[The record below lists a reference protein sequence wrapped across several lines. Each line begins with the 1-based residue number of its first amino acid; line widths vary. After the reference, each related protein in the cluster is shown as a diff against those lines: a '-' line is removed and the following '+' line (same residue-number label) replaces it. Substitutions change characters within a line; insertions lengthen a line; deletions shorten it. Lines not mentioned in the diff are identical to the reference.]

1 MSRVGAAPP
10 PPLRRETLHPA
21 GEVQRWL
28 SGAGGVTVPGLG
40 VALPYL
46 PPFVSS
52 LDTLHALMSVKE
64 GLEETAFQL
73 LTPAVTPDPGPD
85 HEYCRGS
92 CGETS
97 HPSDPSAN
105 VAAVRRLVAKHCA
118 ANPAYQM
125 LKARFLSC
133 FTLPALLATFK
144 PIKEKEEALKITR
157 QATGASP
164 GLLAQR
170 DQIQREIEELQTA
183 LVSLN
188 DPADVVRGVKR
199 ERAKEKS
206 PSPGTPANRS
216 RGAGESLDPPVKRMR
231 RITAEAKPLEEAVQA
246 KRDQIKQE
254 IEELQTALVSQNAD
268 DLIGDDSSDSGK
280 SDRELNMENYLQVN
294 LVYQQVLLDSLNQL
308 DKLLHQNA
316 RAQTAIL
323 FQCGKGAKSFPGY
336 THRPLKTQDPSGPSG
351 TSYKVYKYCPKLL
364 LRLWYILRVF
374 WRRGRIPDQWRVA
387 EGVWIPKEENSTQLD
402 QFRII
407 SLLCVEAKV
416 FFSAVSKRLCTYLAE
431 NNYID
436 TSVQKG
442 GISGM
447 PGCLE
452 HTGVVTQLIRE
463 ARENKGN
470 LSVLWLDLE
479 NAFGSIPHKLVQ
491 FTLTKHH
498 VPSRCRDLIADYYSN
513 FRMRVSSGEITSS
526 WHNVEIGIITGCTI
540 SVTLFSLAMNM
551 LTKSA
556 EPECRGPRT
565 NSGQRQPPIR
575 AFMDDLTVMTESVPG
590 CRWILKG
597 LEELVE
603 WARMRFKPAK
613 SRSMVLRKG
622 KVVDKFRFNIADTA
636 IPSISE
642 KPVKS
647 LGKVFDCSLRDTTSI
662 QSTCTEL
669 DGWLKSVDKSGL
681 PGKFKAWVYQHGILP
696 RILWPLLVYAVP
708 ISTVETL
715 ERRRS
720 VPHHEESI
728 GNACKDLLS
737 SLEEMDQRLDILMD
751 EMEDEQQV
759 SLQELNDVWKQV
771 KETDC
776 SPTQEVLRS
785 TGENQLSGPLQR
797 PGLVDAEAMMINNAL
812 LANCRSIGR
821 LRLHLLE
828 EERPSSPLAG
838 QTFEQSWQDCLA
850 EVERC
855 KEALCALQLSEEEV
869 DHILSSQILSL
880 IGPCQRQAEERLATL
895 DKKEADFNTLLC
907 SLRQESPEGALKASQ
922 DRALVYLDHMADSLE
937 GFSSTLQGRLSQH
950 VQEIQ
955 CSQRAFSRSV
965 EQRLEEVQDSI

>member
-1 MSRVGAAPP
+1 MSELQLKEV
-10 PPLRRETLHPA
+10 RE
-21 GEVQRWL
+21 V
-28 SGAGGVTVPGLG
+28 
-40 VALPYL
+40 
-46 PPFVSS
+46 
-52 LDTLHALMSVKE
+52 
-64 GLEETAFQL
+64 
-73 LTPAVTPDPGPD
+73 
-85 HEYCRGS
+85 
-92 CGETS
+92 
-97 HPSDPSAN
+97 
-105 VAAVRRLVAKHCA
+105 VR
-118 ANPAYQM
+118 
-125 LKARFLSC
+125 KAR
-133 FTLPALLATFK
+133 
-144 PIKEKEEALKITR
+144 
-157 QATGASP
+157 ASSAP
-164 GLLAQR
+164 
-170 DQIQREIEELQTA
+170 
-183 LVSLN
+183 
-188 DPADVVRGVKR
+188 
-199 ERAKEKS
+199 
-206 PSPGTPANRS
+206 
-216 RGAGESLDPPVKRMR
+216 
-231 RITAEAKPLEEAVQA
+231 
-246 KRDQIKQE
+246 
-254 IEELQTALVSQNAD
+254 
-268 DLIGDDSSDSGK
+268 
-280 SDRELNMENYLQVN
+280 
-294 LVYQQVLLDSLNQL
+294 
-308 DKLLHQNA
+308 
-316 RAQTAIL
+316 
-323 FQCGKGAKSFPGY
+323 
-336 THRPLKTQDPSGPSG
+336 GPSG

-715 ERRRS
+715 ERRLNISFPATGCQKLIEVDDERKLRTFYEKRMATEVPADPLGDEWKGYMVRISGGNDKQGFPMKQGVLTHGRVRLLLSKGHSCYRPRRTGERKRKSVRGCIVDANLSVLNLVIVKKGEKDIPGLTDSTVPRRLGPKRASKIRKLFNLSKEDDVRQFVVRRPVTKEGKKPRS
-720 VPHHEESI
+720 KAPKIQRLVTPHVLQHKRRRIALKRRRTLKNKEEAAEYAKLLAKRI
-728 GNACKDLLS
+728 KEAKDKRQEQIAKRRRLS
-737 SLEEMDQRLDILMD
+737 SLRA
-751 EMEDEQQV
+751 
-759 SLQELNDVWKQV
+759 SK
-771 KETDC
+771 
-776 SPTQEVLRS
+776 
-785 TGENQLSGPLQR
+785 
-797 PGLVDAEAMMINNAL
+797 
-812 LANCRSIGR
+812 
-821 LRLHLLE
+821 
-828 EERPSSPLAG
+828 
-838 QTFEQSWQDCLA
+838 
-850 EVERC
+850 
-855 KEALCALQLSEEEV
+855 SE
-869 DHILSSQILSL
+869 SSQ
-880 IGPCQRQAEERLATL
+880 
-895 DKKEADFNTLLC
+895 K
-907 SLRQESPEGALKASQ
+907 
-922 DRALVYLDHMADSLE
+922 
-937 GFSSTLQGRLSQH
+937 
-950 VQEIQ
+950 
-955 CSQRAFSRSV
+955 
-965 EQRLEEVQDSI
+965 

>member
-1 MSRVGAAPP
+1 MSELQLKEV
-10 PPLRRETLHPA
+10 RE
-21 GEVQRWL
+21 V
-28 SGAGGVTVPGLG
+28 
-40 VALPYL
+40 
-46 PPFVSS
+46 
-52 LDTLHALMSVKE
+52 
-64 GLEETAFQL
+64 
-73 LTPAVTPDPGPD
+73 
-85 HEYCRGS
+85 
-92 CGETS
+92 
-97 HPSDPSAN
+97 
-105 VAAVRRLVAKHCA
+105 VR
-118 ANPAYQM
+118 
-125 LKARFLSC
+125 KAR
-133 FTLPALLATFK
+133 
-144 PIKEKEEALKITR
+144 
-157 QATGASP
+157 ASSAP
-164 GLLAQR
+164 
-170 DQIQREIEELQTA
+170 
-183 LVSLN
+183 
-188 DPADVVRGVKR
+188 
-199 ERAKEKS
+199 
-206 PSPGTPANRS
+206 
-216 RGAGESLDPPVKRMR
+216 
-231 RITAEAKPLEEAVQA
+231 
-246 KRDQIKQE
+246 
-254 IEELQTALVSQNAD
+254 
-268 DLIGDDSSDSGK
+268 
-280 SDRELNMENYLQVN
+280 
-294 LVYQQVLLDSLNQL
+294 
-308 DKLLHQNA
+308 
-316 RAQTAIL
+316 
-323 FQCGKGAKSFPGY
+323 
-336 THRPLKTQDPSGPSG
+336 GPSG

-416 FFSAVSKRLCTYLAE
+416 FFSAVSKQLCTYLAE
-431 NNYID
+431 NTYID

-513 FRMRVSSGEITSS
+513 FRMRVSSGAITSS
-526 WHNVEIGIITGCTI
+526 WHKVEIGIITGCTI

-647 LGKVFDCSLRDTTSI
+647 LGKMFDCSLRDTTSI

-696 RILWPLLVYAVP
+696 RILWPLLVYVVP

-715 ERRRS
+715 ERRDPS
-720 VPHHEESI
+720 NHLGVSH
-728 GNACKDLLS
+728 
-737 SLEEMDQRLDILMD
+737 
-751 EMEDEQQV
+751 ME
-759 SLQELNDVWKQV
+759 
-771 KETDC
+771 
-776 SPTQEVLRS
+776 
-785 TGENQLSGPLQR
+785 
-797 PGLVDAEAMMINNAL
+797 
-812 LANCRSIGR
+812 
-821 LRLHLLE
+821 
-828 EERPSSPLAG
+828 
-838 QTFEQSWQDCLA
+838 
-850 EVERC
+850 
-855 KEALCALQLSEEEV
+855 
-869 DHILSSQILSL
+869 
-880 IGPCQRQAEERLATL
+880 
-895 DKKEADFNTLLC
+895 
-907 SLRQESPEGALKASQ
+907 
-922 DRALVYLDHMADSLE
+922 
-937 GFSSTLQGRLSQH
+937 
-950 VQEIQ
+950 
-955 CSQRAFSRSV
+955 
-965 EQRLEEVQDSI
+965 

>member
-1 MSRVGAAPP
+1 MSELQLKEV
-10 PPLRRETLHPA
+10 RE
-21 GEVQRWL
+21 V
-28 SGAGGVTVPGLG
+28 
-40 VALPYL
+40 
-46 PPFVSS
+46 
-52 LDTLHALMSVKE
+52 
-64 GLEETAFQL
+64 
-73 LTPAVTPDPGPD
+73 
-85 HEYCRGS
+85 
-92 CGETS
+92 
-97 HPSDPSAN
+97 
-105 VAAVRRLVAKHCA
+105 VR
-118 ANPAYQM
+118 
-125 LKARFLSC
+125 KAR
-133 FTLPALLATFK
+133 
-144 PIKEKEEALKITR
+144 
-157 QATGASP
+157 ASSAP
-164 GLLAQR
+164 
-170 DQIQREIEELQTA
+170 
-183 LVSLN
+183 
-188 DPADVVRGVKR
+188 
-199 ERAKEKS
+199 
-206 PSPGTPANRS
+206 
-216 RGAGESLDPPVKRMR
+216 
-231 RITAEAKPLEEAVQA
+231 
-246 KRDQIKQE
+246 
-254 IEELQTALVSQNAD
+254 
-268 DLIGDDSSDSGK
+268 
-280 SDRELNMENYLQVN
+280 
-294 LVYQQVLLDSLNQL
+294 
-308 DKLLHQNA
+308 
-316 RAQTAIL
+316 
-323 FQCGKGAKSFPGY
+323 
-336 THRPLKTQDPSGPSG
+336 GPSG

-416 FFSAVSKRLCTYLAE
+416 FFSAVSNRLCTYLAE
-431 NNYID
+431 NTYID

-513 FRMRVSSGEITSS
+513 FRMRVSSGAITSS
-526 WHNVEIGIITGCTI
+526 WHKVEIGIITGCTI

-715 ERRRS
+715 ERRLFSGRWVLQEAYSSDYIDQFALTKARS
-720 VPHHEESI
+720 SWAEFTREPGGTIYLHMAHMLRGPQSTNTVHQITRSPLHRFTRSPLHQITPSPVHQITPSPVHQITPSPVHQITPSPVHQITPLRSET
-728 GNACKDLLS
+728 S
-737 SLEEMDQRLDILMD
+737 SQRLGVNPEKRCMVLC
-751 EMEDEQQV
+751 
-759 SLQELNDVWKQV
+759 
-771 KETDC
+771 ET
-776 SPTQEVLRS
+776 V
-785 TGENQLSGPLQR
+785 
-797 PGLVDAEAMMINNAL
+797 
-812 LANCRSIGR
+812 R
-821 LRLHLLE
+821 LKTH
-828 EERPSSPLAG
+828 
-838 QTFEQSWQDCLA
+838 
-850 EVERC
+850 
-855 KEALCALQLSEEEV
+855 
-869 DHILSSQILSL
+869 
-880 IGPCQRQAEERLATL
+880 
-895 DKKEADFNTLLC
+895 
-907 SLRQESPEGALKASQ
+907 
-922 DRALVYLDHMADSLE
+922 
-937 GFSSTLQGRLSQH
+937 
-950 VQEIQ
+950 
-955 CSQRAFSRSV
+955 
-965 EQRLEEVQDSI
+965 

>member
-1 MSRVGAAPP
+1 MSELQLKEV
-10 PPLRRETLHPA
+10 RE
-21 GEVQRWL
+21 V
-28 SGAGGVTVPGLG
+28 
-40 VALPYL
+40 
-46 PPFVSS
+46 
-52 LDTLHALMSVKE
+52 
-64 GLEETAFQL
+64 
-73 LTPAVTPDPGPD
+73 
-85 HEYCRGS
+85 
-92 CGETS
+92 
-97 HPSDPSAN
+97 
-105 VAAVRRLVAKHCA
+105 VR
-118 ANPAYQM
+118 
-125 LKARFLSC
+125 KAR
-133 FTLPALLATFK
+133 
-144 PIKEKEEALKITR
+144 
-157 QATGASP
+157 ASSAP
-164 GLLAQR
+164 
-170 DQIQREIEELQTA
+170 
-183 LVSLN
+183 
-188 DPADVVRGVKR
+188 
-199 ERAKEKS
+199 
-206 PSPGTPANRS
+206 
-216 RGAGESLDPPVKRMR
+216 
-231 RITAEAKPLEEAVQA
+231 
-246 KRDQIKQE
+246 
-254 IEELQTALVSQNAD
+254 
-268 DLIGDDSSDSGK
+268 
-280 SDRELNMENYLQVN
+280 
-294 LVYQQVLLDSLNQL
+294 
-308 DKLLHQNA
+308 
-316 RAQTAIL
+316 
-323 FQCGKGAKSFPGY
+323 
-336 THRPLKTQDPSGPSG
+336 GPSG

-715 ERRRS
+715 ERRGECVEGSS
-720 VPHHEESI
+720 V
-728 GNACKDLLS
+728 
-737 SLEEMDQRLDILMD
+737 
-751 EMEDEQQV
+751 
-759 SLQELNDVWKQV
+759 
-771 KETDC
+771 
-776 SPTQEVLRS
+776 
-785 TGENQLSGPLQR
+785 SG
-797 PGLVDAEAMMINNAL
+797 AL
-812 LANCRSIGR
+812 CIK
-821 LRLHLLE
+821 
-828 EERPSSPLAG
+828 
-838 QTFEQSWQDCLA
+838 QSWPGMARTIYGDHQRFLDTYFKPYPGHYFTGDGAYRSADGFYQITGRMDDVINFSGHRLGTA
-850 EVERC
+850 EIEDAL
-855 KEALCALQLSEEEV
+855 EALCCKSLKMDHVMEVVVRTVNFIRSRVPFAFLVLKEDVSQEQGVVVEELRRLVATKIAKYAIPDHFLTRSGKILRRILGKVALEQTGDLGDVS
-869 DHILSSQILSL
+869 
-880 IGPCQRQAEERLATL
+880 TL
-895 DKKEADFNTLLC
+895 DD
-907 SLRQESPEGALKASQ
+907 P
-922 DRALVYLDHMADSLE
+922 
-937 GFSSTLQGRLSQH
+937 
-950 VQEIQ
+950 
-955 CSQRAFSRSV
+955 SV
-965 EQRLEEVQDSI
+965 

>member
-1 MSRVGAAPP
+1 
-10 PPLRRETLHPA
+10 
-21 GEVQRWL
+21 
-28 SGAGGVTVPGLG
+28 
-40 VALPYL
+40 
-46 PPFVSS
+46 
-52 LDTLHALMSVKE
+52 
-64 GLEETAFQL
+64 GLEELVEWARMRFKPAKSRSMVLRKGKVVDKFRFNIADTAIPSISEKPVKSLGKVFDCSLRDTTSIQTTCTELDGWLKSVDKEQELGECNNLIDPPEPEVQFDMSELQL
-73 LTPAVTPDPGPD
+73 K
-85 HEYCRGS
+85 E
-92 CGETS
+92 
-97 HPSDPSAN
+97 
-105 VAAVRRLVAKHCA
+105 VREVVR
-118 ANPAYQM
+118 
-125 LKARFLSC
+125 KAR
-133 FTLPALLATFK
+133 
-144 PIKEKEEALKITR
+144 
-157 QATGASP
+157 ASSAP
-164 GLLAQR
+164 
-170 DQIQREIEELQTA
+170 
-183 LVSLN
+183 
-188 DPADVVRGVKR
+188 
-199 ERAKEKS
+199 
-206 PSPGTPANRS
+206 
-216 RGAGESLDPPVKRMR
+216 
-231 RITAEAKPLEEAVQA
+231 
-246 KRDQIKQE
+246 
-254 IEELQTALVSQNAD
+254 
-268 DLIGDDSSDSGK
+268 
-280 SDRELNMENYLQVN
+280 
-294 LVYQQVLLDSLNQL
+294 
-308 DKLLHQNA
+308 
-316 RAQTAIL
+316 
-323 FQCGKGAKSFPGY
+323 
-336 THRPLKTQDPSGPSG
+336 GPSG

-669 DGWLKSVDKSGL
+669 DGWLKSVD
-681 PGKFKAWVYQHGILP
+681 
-696 RILWPLLVYAVP
+696 
-708 ISTVETL
+708 
-715 ERRRS
+715 
-720 VPHHEESI
+720 
-728 GNACKDLLS
+728 
-737 SLEEMDQRLDILMD
+737 
-751 EMEDEQQV
+751 
-759 SLQELNDVWKQV
+759 
-771 KETDC
+771 
-776 SPTQEVLRS
+776 
-785 TGENQLSGPLQR
+785 
-797 PGLVDAEAMMINNAL
+797 
-812 LANCRSIGR
+812 
-821 LRLHLLE
+821 
-828 EERPSSPLAG
+828 
-838 QTFEQSWQDCLA
+838 
-850 EVERC
+850 
-855 KEALCALQLSEEEV
+855 
-869 DHILSSQILSL
+869 
-880 IGPCQRQAEERLATL
+880 
-895 DKKEADFNTLLC
+895 
-907 SLRQESPEGALKASQ
+907 
-922 DRALVYLDHMADSLE
+922 
-937 GFSSTLQGRLSQH
+937 
-950 VQEIQ
+950 
-955 CSQRAFSRSV
+955 
-965 EQRLEEVQDSI
+965 

>member
-1 MSRVGAAPP
+1 MSELQLKEV
-10 PPLRRETLHPA
+10 RE
-21 GEVQRWL
+21 V
-28 SGAGGVTVPGLG
+28 
-40 VALPYL
+40 
-46 PPFVSS
+46 
-52 LDTLHALMSVKE
+52 
-64 GLEETAFQL
+64 
-73 LTPAVTPDPGPD
+73 
-85 HEYCRGS
+85 
-92 CGETS
+92 
-97 HPSDPSAN
+97 
-105 VAAVRRLVAKHCA
+105 VR
-118 ANPAYQM
+118 
-125 LKARFLSC
+125 KAR
-133 FTLPALLATFK
+133 
-144 PIKEKEEALKITR
+144 
-157 QATGASP
+157 ASSAP
-164 GLLAQR
+164 
-170 DQIQREIEELQTA
+170 
-183 LVSLN
+183 
-188 DPADVVRGVKR
+188 
-199 ERAKEKS
+199 
-206 PSPGTPANRS
+206 
-216 RGAGESLDPPVKRMR
+216 
-231 RITAEAKPLEEAVQA
+231 
-246 KRDQIKQE
+246 
-254 IEELQTALVSQNAD
+254 
-268 DLIGDDSSDSGK
+268 
-280 SDRELNMENYLQVN
+280 
-294 LVYQQVLLDSLNQL
+294 
-308 DKLLHQNA
+308 
-316 RAQTAIL
+316 
-323 FQCGKGAKSFPGY
+323 
-336 THRPLKTQDPSGPSG
+336 GPSG
-351 TSYKVYKYCPKLL
+351 TSYKMYKYCPKLL

-431 NNYID
+431 NTYID

-452 HTGVVTQLIRE
+452 HTGVVTQFIRE

-470 LSVLWLDLE
+470 LSVLWLDME

-513 FRMRVSSGEITSS
+513 FRMRVSSGAITSS
-526 WHNVEIGIITGCTI
+526 WHKVEIGIITGCTI

-715 ERRRS
+715 ERRLRRFT
-720 VPHHEESI
+720 VEMKGDFHGKELES
-728 GNACKDLLS
+728 
-737 SLEEMDQRLDILMD
+737 
-751 EMEDEQQV
+751 
-759 SLQELNDVWKQV
+759 
-771 KETDC
+771 
-776 SPTQEVLRS
+776 EVV
-785 TGENQLSGPLQR
+785 E
-797 PGLVDAEAMMINNAL
+797 I
-812 LANCRSIGR
+812 
-821 LRLHLLE
+821 
-828 EERPSSPLAG
+828 PSSRKKPNFKAIFKL
-838 QTFEQSWQDCLA
+838 L
-850 EVERC
+850 
-855 KEALCALQLSEEEV
+855 LL
-869 DHILSSQILSL
+869 LSL
-880 IGPCQRQAEERLATL
+880 IMTSVSYLLSVNTVKLSESLPKNLQYNRYFNGANKIHRAPLYRVDPNQPSIKYHLAYPSNYHFILDDTEVCRSNTPYVVLVVPVAPGNRKARDAIRKTWGNETLVQGELIQTVFLLGLPSHGNITALQEGVSEENLQYHDLIQSDFIDSYINLTIKTMVIMDWLATRCPKASYAMKIDSDTFL
-895 DKKEADFNTLLC
+895 NVENLVRMLKAPGIPKKE
-907 SLRQESPEGALKASQ
+907 
-922 DRALVYLDHMADSLE
+922 YL
-937 GFSSTLQGRLSQH
+937 TGRLKWKTPVIRKKSNKWY
-950 VQEIQ
+950 VPEEIYPEPFFPIY
-955 CSQRAFSRSV
+955 AAGMGYVFSIDMTKRLV
-965 EQRLEEVQDSI
+965 EGSKWVSPLYVEDAYIGLCMKMLGLKFTHPPNLNDFVSFLTYYNRCTYSRIIANILASSEQLVTCWRDVKKPGPPC